1 MAIHHYQCKAE
12 WTGAASG
19 PTDDIHFNRNIRVN
33 FVGHA
38 ALEMSGPPEFLG
50 SADYVNPEELFVASL
65 ASCQMLTYLALAAR
79 RGIKVTSYQDEA
91 EGEMMVKD
99 GRMRFTKVTLHPT
112 ITISAD
118 SRLEEAES
126 LVERAHQDCFI
137 GNSVTTELVIAAQP
151 IQVR

>member
-1 MAIHHYQCKAE
+1 MTIHHYQCTAE

-19 PTDDIHFNRNIRVN
+19 PTDEIHFNRNIRVD
-33 FVGHA
+33 FAGHSSI
-38 ALEMSGPPEFLG
+38 EMSGPTEFLG

-99 GRMRFTKVTLHPT
+99 GSMRFTKVMLHPA

-118 SRLEEAES
+118 SSLEEAQK
-126 LVERAHQDCFI
+126 LVERAHLDCFI
-137 GNSVTTELVIAAQP
+137 GNSVTTELVIEAQP